1 MKKGSIHLQL
11 FNIQIICGNIM
22 VYVVMVVQLEP
33 PRRVDDGDSQTKKII
48 VFFFLEFFTASLSQ
62 RFLIL
67 HLRY

>member
-1 MKKGSIHLQL
+1 
-11 FNIQIICGNIM
+11 M
-22 VYVVMVVQLEP
+22 VRKMFVEVEP